1 MRIVGTLNTVD
12 TNKAQIVARTLP
24 ISAASRGVTM
34 TLTDASGR
42 PVTDV
47 MDSRGWIDTT
57 KMPDEPLTLTV
68 TADSIRKTYTL
79 SKASGGTTPAPE
91 PADSF
96 YYNWDFT
103 DDAQYGV
110 NAGKVTLSSK
120 ADPNTLDRKSVV

>member
-47 MDSRGWIDTT
+47 MDSRGWMTRPRCR
-57 KMPDEPLTLTV
+57 MSL
-68 TADSIRKTYTL
+68 
-79 SKASGGTTPAPE
+79 
-91 PADSF
+91 
-96 YYNWDFT
+96 
-103 DDAQYGV
+103 
-110 NAGKVTLSSK
+110 
-120 ADPNTLDRKSVV
+120 